1 MKTLEQIFKGIGIA
15 SIIST
20 AIVLFMMLAAGSGCT
35 PQKRLDRLVK
45 KHPEL
50 SRIDTVKVTDT
61 FQVIV
66 PGIRADTN
74 FTKPSFLSSL
84 KDTIILQ
91 KEQLTVKIYE
101 YRDYIFVEGTC
112 DTVYK
117 TVIRE
122 VRVPYPTVTTTTKK
136 SIEWHQLPLLIGL
149 TLLAGF
155 FYAKSKL
162 KD

>member
-20 AIVLFMMLAAGSGCT
+20 AIVLLMMLAAGSGCT

-45 KHPEL
+45 KHPHL

-61 FQVIV
+61 FTVMV

-74 FTKPSFLSSL
+74 FTKPSFLDAL
-84 KDTIILQ
+84 KDTIILK

-101 YRDYIFVEGTC
+101 YRDSVFIDAKC

-122 VRVPYPTVTTTTKK
+122 VRVPYPTVTPNTKK
-136 SIEWHQLPLLIGL
+136 VLDWKEKLFWILFAV
-149 TLLAGF
+149 LAGF
-155 FYAKSKL
+155 FLAKTKL
-162 KD
+162 WN